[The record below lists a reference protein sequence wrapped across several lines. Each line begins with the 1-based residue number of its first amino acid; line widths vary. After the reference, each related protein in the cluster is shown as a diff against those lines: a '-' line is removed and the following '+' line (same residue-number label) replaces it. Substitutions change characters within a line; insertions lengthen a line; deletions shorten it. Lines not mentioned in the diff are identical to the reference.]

1 MDCALHTFGRKNEAT
16 TLAEKL
22 GAEVVVIEEDNY
34 FETIIEYAK
43 LVGATDII
51 MGKNLA
57 KHGMR
62 KLFVEELD
70 VRLLKR
76 LPDTEIHLIPYK
88 EERASIFSL
97 SKKVIEGGGKGSSD
111 CPDQC
116 FSLATVTTEVMQY
129 FAFSVIRI

>member
-1 MDCALHTFGRKNEAT
+1 MLYIRSEEKNEAT

-51 MGKNLA
+51 MGKNPA
-57 KHGMR
+57 KPWYE

-97 SKKVIEGGGKGSSD
+97 SKKVIEGG
-111 CPDQC
+111 
-116 FSLATVTTEVMQY
+116 E
-129 FAFSVIRI
+129 RI

>member
-1 MDCALHTFGRKNEAT
+1 MLNGLCFTYVRKKKNEAT

-57 KHGMR
+57 KPWYE
-62 KLFVEELD
+62 KLVCG
-70 VRLLKR
+70 R
-76 LPDTEIHLIPYK
+76 T
-88 EERASIFSL
+88 
-97 SKKVIEGGGKGSSD
+97 
-111 CPDQC
+111 
-116 FSLATVTTEVMQY
+116 
-129 FAFSVIRI
+129 